1 MSRKQMGKLR
11 SKLSLQYSHTT
22 FIQFPRS
29 PLKIPCTV
37 RFKLAPKSTTV
48 DPLPSTLF
56 VH

>member
-22 FIQFPRS
+22 FIEFPRS